1 VSEVPQGRVENVAFF
16 FALPNALPTVCWKLS
31 GVNVRGPHPTPSHL
45 QSTAISPGK
54 ILGNV
59 LLAPRR
65 IPIGVQNVADDAA
78 PPQLGASGPYVA
90 GSTGSGDT
98 NEILKLD
105 WQRSETSTSSSTAAS
120 SQGTTIA

>member
-1 VSEVPQGRVENVAFF
+1 
-16 FALPNALPTVCWKLS
+16 
-31 GVNVRGPHPTPSHL
+31 
-45 QSTAISPGK
+45 
-54 ILGNV
+54 LGNV

-78 PPQLGASGPYVA
+78 PPQLGVSGPYVA